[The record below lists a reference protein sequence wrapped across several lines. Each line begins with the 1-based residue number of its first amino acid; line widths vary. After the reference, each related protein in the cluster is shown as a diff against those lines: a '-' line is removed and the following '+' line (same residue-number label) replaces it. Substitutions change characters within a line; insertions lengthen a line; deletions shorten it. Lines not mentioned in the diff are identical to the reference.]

1 MSIRVRQEYFDT
13 LTKQEIGFHEIET
26 SSKINAR
33 LTTECF
39 AIQEALGTKYALSVE
54 YLIFSQLSTFFLMFF
69 TFFWRGFV
77 VNYRNDE

>member
-1 MSIRVRQEYFDT
+1 MIGSQVSIRVRQAYFDI

-39 AIQEALGTKYALSVE
+39 AIQEALGTKFALSCRGSVV
-54 YLIFSQLSTFFLMFF
+54 LSCCEKSL
-69 TFFWRGFV
+69 
-77 VNYRNDE
+77 EIS